1 MLETSLAKGLF
12 DDHVKPLVKQ
22 AVKGLVISIGL
33 TMVVFV
39 PVAIAAFAIA
49 QHGGQVWRGLL
60 AVLITFLVFVIGG
73 PMLAVKRAVGD
84 AVLYGLQKLRI
95 GDRTTATLFDR
106 LGIHAEDRAGAR
118 GGHIVQGIERIP
130 LVEAEKRL
138 AGAVDFVLRVQDGAA
153 QGFFQKRIRQTLVTQ
168 ISKLTLA
175 RFRAHDKELPGV
187 DLRRVRVEV
196 AERADTALADAVGGA
211 LLKTSLLVLGLASFG
226 SLLVAYGIRRI
237 P

>member
-1 MLETSLAKGLF
+1 MIETSLAKGLF

-22 AVKGLVISIGL
+22 AIKGLVISIGL
-33 TMVVFV
+33 TLVVFV
-39 PVAIAAFAIA
+39 PVAIGAFAIA
-49 QHGGQVWRGLL
+49 QHGGQYWRGLL
-60 AVLITFLVFVIGG
+60 ALLITFLVFVICG
-73 PMLAVKRAVGD
+73 PTLAVKRAVGD

-95 GDRTTATLFDR
+95 GDRTTAMIFER
-106 LGIHAEDRAGAR
+106 LGIHPEDRAGER
-118 GGHIVQGIERIP
+118 GGQIVQGIERIP
-130 LVEAEKRL
+130 LVEAERKL
-138 AGAVDFVLRVQDGAA
+138 QGAVDYVLRVQDGGG
-153 QGFFQKRIRQTLVTQ
+153 GFFQKRIRQTLVTQ

-196 AERADTALADAVGGA
+196 AERADTAIADAVGGA
-211 LLKTSLLVLGLASFG
+211 LLKTTFVVLGLASLG

>member
-1 MLETSLAKGLF
+1 MIETSLAKDLF

-22 AVKGLVISIGL
+22 AVKGLVISFGL
-33 TMVVFV
+33 TLVVFV

-49 QHGGQVWRGLL
+49 QRGGQYWRGLL
-60 AVLITFLVFVIGG
+60 ALLITFLVFVISG

-84 AVLYGLQKLRI
+84 AVLFGLQKLRL
-95 GDRTTATLFDR
+95 GDRTTAMIFER
-106 LGIHAEDRAGAR
+106 LGIHAASRAGER
-118 GGHIVQGIERIP
+118 GGQVVQGIERIP
-130 LVEAEKRL
+130 LVEAERKLRD
-138 AGAVDFVLRVQDGAA
+138 AVDYVLRVQDGEAG
-153 QGFFQKRIRQTLVTQ
+153 GFFQKRIRHTLVTH
-168 ISKLTLA
+168 ISRLTLA

-187 DLRRVRVEV
+187 DLRRVRVEL